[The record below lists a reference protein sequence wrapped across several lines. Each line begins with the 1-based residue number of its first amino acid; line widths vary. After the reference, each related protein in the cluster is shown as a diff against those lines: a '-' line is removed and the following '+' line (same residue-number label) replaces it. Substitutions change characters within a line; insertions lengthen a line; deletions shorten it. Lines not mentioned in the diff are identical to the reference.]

1 MTCHRG
7 RGDIYLLKLLALSLP
22 LCCELIQ
29 EESTNK
35 ELKVNQACV
44 VTSPL
49 VFAELEALDGVE
61 ALTLTVSELRE
72 NVIVGT
78 VC

>member
-1 MTCHRG
+1 MCG
-7 RGDIYLLKLLALSLP
+7 Y
-22 LCCELIQ
+22 Q
-29 EESTNK
+29 
-35 ELKVNQACV
+35 
-44 VTSPL
+44 VTSSL